1 MIIKNK
7 LLIFSLS
14 IAAIMNLIHINIFN
28 IDLMPD
34 FILLTLIFWFFKT
47 PNAVSIL
54 LFWLVGLVTDIFL
67 GDLLG
72 QYALTYASCYFIAQ
86 YLIKKIMLNN
96 KYQQLFY
103 ISLIFLSA
111 QIIMLLINVMHD
123 LHYPGLSYFFQ
134 SIVAVLIWHLLNQ
147 FKFFKL
153 DP

>member
-14 IAAIMNLIHINIFN
+14 IAAIMNLIHFNIFN

-34 FILLTLIFWFFKT
+34 FILLALIFWFFKT

-134 SIVAVLIWHLLNQ
+134 SIVAVVIWHLLNQ

>member
-34 FILLTLIFWFFKT
+34 FILLALIFWFFKT

-111 QIIMLLINVMHD
+111 QIIMLLINLMHD

-134 SIVAVLIWHLLNQ
+134 SIVAVVIWHLLNQ

>member
-14 IAAIMNLIHINIFN
+14 IATIMNLIHFNIFN

-34 FILLTLIFWFFKT
+34 FILLALIFWFFKT
-47 PNAVSIL
+47 PNAVSIS
-54 LFWLVGLVTDIFL
+54 LFWFVGLVTDIFL

-72 QYALTYASCYFIAQ
+72 QYALTYAFCYFIAQ
-86 YLIKKIMLNN
+86 YFINKIMLNN

-103 ISLIFLSA
+103 ICFIFLSA
-111 QIIMLLINVMHD
+111 QIIMLMINVMHD
-123 LHYPGLSYFFQ
+123 LHYPELSYYLQ
-134 SIVAVLIWHLLNQ
+134 SITAVLIWYAFTK

-153 DP
+153 DH

>member
-14 IAAIMNLIHINIFN
+14 IAAIMNLIHFNIFN

-34 FILLTLIFWFFKT
+34 FILLALIFWFFKT

-54 LFWLVGLVTDIFL
+54 LFWFVGLITDIFL

-134 SIVAVLIWHLLNQ
+134 SIVAIVIWHLLNQ

>member
-14 IAAIMNLIHINIFN
+14 IAAIMNLIHFNIFN

-111 QIIMLLINVMHD
+111 QIIMLLTNVMHD
-123 LHYPGLSYFFQ
+123 LHYPGLNYFFQ
-134 SIVAVLIWHLLNQ
+134 SIVAVVIWHLLNQ

>member
-14 IAAIMNLIHINIFN
+14 IAAIMNLIHFNIFN

-72 QYALTYASCYFIAQ
+72 QYALTYASCYFITQ

-134 SIVAVLIWHLLNQ
+134 SIVAIVIWHLLNQ

>member
-14 IAAIMNLIHINIFN
+14 IAAIMNLIHFNIFN

-34 FILLTLIFWFFKT
+34 FILLALIFWFFKT

-54 LFWLVGLVTDIFL
+54 FFWLVGLVTDIFL

-134 SIVAVLIWHLLNQ
+134 SIVAVVIWHLLNQ

>member
-14 IAAIMNLIHINIFN
+14 IAAIVNLIHVNIFN
-28 IDLMPD
+28 MDLMPD
-34 FILLTLIFWFFKT
+34 FILLMLFFWFFKT

-72 QYALTYASCYFIAQ
+72 QHALTYASCYFIAQ

-111 QIIMLLINVMHD
+111 QIIMLLINVMHN

-153 DP
+153 DS